1 MLLSCAKELEQKKG
15 IPSIR
20 YQRTL
25 AKPFS
30 YEGIGL
36 FSGVRVQMRV
46 LPASAGTGICF
57 RRVDLSEEVTI
68 PARLDFIVGTPRC
81 TILGKGKDVVQ
92 MVEHLLSALYAHQI
106 DNAIIEINGPEVPA
120 GDGSALPF
128 IELIQK
134 ADIQELE
141 NTITNY
147 YLEEP
152 LHWSEGDVHL
162 VALPS
167 KELRYSYTLSYPNH
181 PLLHSQF
188 YSFVMSPER
197 YDEEIAPCR
206 TFSLYEELL
215 PLLDKGLIKG
225 GNFTNGVV
233 IKGKEILTPDGLRF
247 PEEMARHKVLDLIGD
262 LSLMQTVVVAHY
274 IAIRSGHYSNTE
286 FAKKVLHYAKAH

>member
-1 MLLSCAKELEQKKG
+1 
-15 IPSIR
+15 
-20 YQRTL
+20 
-25 AKPFS
+25 
-30 YEGIGL
+30 
-36 FSGVRVQMRV
+36 
-46 LPASAGTGICF
+46 
-57 RRVDLSEEVTI
+57 
-68 PARLDFIVGTPRC
+68 
-81 TILGKGKDVVQ
+81 

-181 PLLHSQF
+181 PIGKVSPFDQ
-188 YSFVMSPER
+188 SFIQKR
-197 YDEEIAPCR
+197 
-206 TFSLYEELL
+206 
-215 PLLDKGLIKG
+215 
-225 GNFTNGVV
+225 
-233 IKGKEILTPDGLRF
+233 
-247 PEEMARHKVLDLIGD
+247 
-262 LSLMQTVVVAHY
+262 
-274 IAIRSGHYSNTE
+274 
-286 FAKKVLHYAKAH
+286 